1 MSAAPAPD
9 LGALFDEH
17 VASEFV
23 ARDVD
28 ATMGTMTDEPYVWH
42 VPALTG
48 AAGRDAVRRFYST
61 QFIGH
66 NPPDATLH
74 PIARTVSSDRVI
86 DEFVLELTHDREIP
100 WMLPGVAPTGRKVR
114 VPTVVVMGFEDGK
127 VAYEHIYW
135 DQASVLA
142 QVGLLDP
149 SGLPVAGGER
159 ADRPLAPPRRREATF
174 WGRVN
179 ETTSASP
186 SSAAVSIAARPAS
199 VARPSPHRHGTIA
212 HETESTRSSASEV
225 HSRPARPRN
234 SPERRSLI
242 PQGPKP
248 CSAQCNRS
256 RRSRLGGS
264 FSSTGGSGAG
274 WSHSEISGSSR
285 RVR

>member
-135 DQASVLA
+135 DQASVLV

-149 SGLPVAGGER
+149 SKLPVAGGEQ
-159 ADRPLAPPRRREATF
+159 ADRLLDLSARREQ
-174 WGRVN
+174 
-179 ETTSASP
+179 P
-186 SSAAVSIAARPAS
+186 
-199 VARPSPHRHGTIA
+199 RPS
-212 HETESTRSSASEV
+212 
-225 HSRPARPRN
+225 
-234 SPERRSLI
+234 
-242 PQGPKP
+242 
-248 CSAQCNRS
+248 
-256 RRSRLGGS
+256 
-264 FSSTGGSGAG
+264 
-274 WSHSEISGSSR
+274 
-285 RVR
+285 